1 MSTGPEASQVEE
13 IDKVLPEDNV
23 DPFKVKKLD
32 DLAKVANANSTQTRS
47 LQRRLV
53 SVREDSERQHL
64 IEPLETAIAI
74 RQQRAVKLIHRR
86 TALQQQEDI
95 KKRSVLEEV
104 LRPTIGKLNI
114 DRREI
119 LEQVLDLQKRVSQFR
134 GKHIEQTAEHR
145 RLEAKL
151 KQWDSFLL
159 MMARGLDNLAPLPT
173 HLD

>member
-1 MSTGPEASQVEE
+1 MSTGDGEIKVEE
-13 IDKVLPEDNV
+13 IDQVLPEDKV
-23 DPFKVKKLD
+23 DPLRVKKLD
-32 DLAKVANANSTQTRS
+32 DLSRVANANSTQMRL

-53 SVREDSERQHL
+53 SVREDHEKKGL
-64 IEPLETAIAI
+64 IEPLENAITL
-74 RQQRAVKLIHRR
+74 RQQRAIKLIHRR
-86 TALQQQEDI
+86 TALQQQENI

-104 LRPTIGKLNI
+104 LRPTIGKLNV

-119 LEQVLDLQKRVSQFR
+119 LEQVLDLQERVSQFR

-151 KQWDSFLL
+151 KQWESFLL